1 MGAGVGI
8 GTDVDFVAHEYIPQA
23 GNPITNTRAVIRITL
38 PHTQSPVGLGRSSAD
53 GSFGDFR
60 VDFGS
65 GSGSGS
71 GVDTG
76 LGSGFRVG
84 LGCDNGFGLGSS
96 LGFGSGV
103 GPGEGAGF
111 GVEGVPNGRNA
122 SQDRVSAL
130 TCIPYLTPACLALV
144 QLKNLSPFFG
154 LKFWQLPHILL
165 LITDC
170 LSSSLAQI
178 AETA

>member
-1 MGAGVGI
+1 LGG
-8 GTDVDFVAHEYIPQA
+8 F
-23 GNPITNTRAVIRITL
+23 RA
-38 PHTQSPVGLGRSSAD
+38 
-53 GSFGDFR
+53 
-60 VDFGS
+60 DFGS
-65 GSGSGS
+65 GTGMGS
-71 GVDTG
+71 GVG
-76 LGSGFRVG
+76 LSLGPGSGVG

-96 LGFGSGV
+96 SGFGSRV
-103 GPGEGAGF
+103 GLGQGAGF

>member
-1 MGAGVGI
+1 
-8 GTDVDFVAHEYIPQA
+8 
-23 GNPITNTRAVIRITL
+23 VIRITL

-53 GSFGDFR
+53 GSFGGFR
-60 VDFGS
+60 VDFGLGSGLGSVTVS
-65 GSGSGS
+65 GSGF
-71 GVDTG
+71 DTG
-76 LGSGFRVG
+76 LGSGFRDG

-96 LGFGSGV
+96 LGFGSRV

-122 SQDRVSAL
+122 SQERVSAL